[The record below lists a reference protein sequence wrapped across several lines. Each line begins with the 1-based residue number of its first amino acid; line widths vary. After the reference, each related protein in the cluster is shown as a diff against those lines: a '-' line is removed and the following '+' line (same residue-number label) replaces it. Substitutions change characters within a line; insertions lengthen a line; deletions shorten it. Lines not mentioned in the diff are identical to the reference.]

1 MKINFK
7 DSKVP
12 AVTERDL
19 KTGFYYGK
27 ARGHGQKG
35 VSYLLI
41 KTSTDLWFVID
52 GKLAGGWLGSEPVE
66 VVPVTIEEIT
76 LSS

>member
-12 AVTERDL
+12 AVTEKDL

-27 ARGHGQKG
+27 ARGHMVSGS
-35 VSYLLI
+35 SYLLI
-41 KTSTDLWFVID
+41 KTPTDLWFVID
-52 GKLAGGWLGSEPVE
+52 GKLAGGRLGDEPVE
-66 VVPVTIEEIT
+66 VVPVTIEEAT
-76 LSS
+76 LS